1 MTTTVLDEAPKT
13 VRQQNF
19 LEILR
24 NEQNFLNLLLDN
36 DDTADEIT
44 QSQAAMRVIFATDL
58 NI

>member
-24 NEQNFLNLLLDN
+24 NEQNFLDLLLDN

-44 QSQAAMRVIFATDL
+44 QSSAAMRVIFATDL
-58 NI
+58 NT

>member
-1 MTTTVLDEAPKT
+1 MTTTILDEAPKT

-24 NEQNFLNLLLDN
+24 NEQNFLDLLLDN
-36 DDTADEIT
+36 DDTADEIS

-58 NI
+58 NT